1 MAGGPVTVLFT
12 DLVSSTELLHRVGD
26 EQALRVLR
34 AHQRLLRDAV
44 AVHGGQEVKW
54 TGDGLMATFAS
65 SADAVRC
72 AVAMQQTT
80 RGRAAG
86 ERLAMRAGLH
96 VGEVLRDESDWVG
109 ASVVVARRLCDRAAA
124 GQILC
129 SALVVELLGGRRA
142 LRFGEVGALELK
154 GLATPVVAY
163 EVHYDRDDPAAVLRH
178 TPFTGRV
185 AELARLERR
194 FEEARGGRG
203 GVAMVVGEPGIGKT
217 RTLEE
222 FAETARAAEAVVL
235 WGRCYEGEAARPY
248 GPFVEALT
256 EYVRSASPEMLRADL
271 GASGPPLGRL
281 VPVLRE
287 RLPDLPE
294 PVLLQPDEKRTR
306 LIDAVT
312 QFLLALAARA
322 PTVLV
327 LDDLHW
333 ADAGTVALL
342 RHVARFASRG
352 RLLVLG
358 AYRDV
363 EVDRQHPLAEALG
376 TLPRETR
383 YEHVGLAGLDRPAV
397 QALLDT
403 VAEAAVEPA
412 LAEAVARET
421 SGNPFFI
428 QEVLLHL
435 LEEGVLAR
443 DATQWRAVLPAGTR
457 VVPETVRQVIERRL
471 GRVSP
476 AAREL
481 LRVAAAFT
489 AGVPFE
495 VTRRVAGLEEGAAL
509 DALDEALGAQLLKPT
524 ADPDRFDFAHALVRH
539 TLYEAQ
545 SPPRRLRL
553 HRQIAEMMVAVYGPR
568 ASEHAAEIA
577 RHWHRSAR
585 LPGAESGVPFCL
597 LAADQAQAAA
607 AFAETVVH
615 LRAALDL
622 LPADAPEQ
630 PRLLARLGLA
640 LVWALHDEEAQR
652 VVSEAMRRIAHTEDA
667 PAAAIY
673 ACTVTIALIDAGFM
687 SRAWE
692 VAGEGLSYTAGQRD
706 LTWALLTH
714 ADSMRREASDPDNPG
729 MMLETPERSDI
740 YRLLENLGILG
751 PLAYWAKSRED
762 LLARGADVPDSPL
775 LVTFLGGELQRGPA
789 LWSEAATA
797 ALGRGQLA
805 KAVAWLGQLGRCHLA
820 LGNFAEATAAHDRGM
835 VLADRFSVPFQAR
848 LELAVVPNEHRLVRD
863 TDWADALEELHEYG
877 RGRREFYF
885 YRAAFRSDT
894 ALLRARMGHVDEAM
908 AGLAKT
914 IPAIERAPGYA
925 LTYPAVIC
933 DAIEVSWLLERP
945 DHVQALERNLRD
957 KVLRPDFRW
966 PLRDARLSMGR
977 LCALQ
982 ERYDEATQWFAKAR
996 AVLDGQGQRPLRAIV
1011 DYDEALMYAR
1021 RDAPGDRERA
1031 APLLDAALAQF
1042 RTLDVPGWIERAEA
1056 LRTQCADVG
1065 AGRIETAAKTAVS
1078 SAQTGDA
1085 TFDATSPTA
1094 ALFRHEGDFWTL
1106 AYQGTVCRVKDAKGL
1121 HYIAYLLRHPGREFH
1136 VLELMGQ
1143 GLESGGWRRV
1153 EESQRSET
1161 RDQRLETGQGLPILD
1176 GPAKAAYQ
1184 QRLSALRDELDEAE
1198 RDNDPGQADRARGGL
1213 EGSTE
1218 QLAAAVGL
1226 GGRDRQ
1232 AASASERARSTVRK
1246 VVKAALNRI
1255 RDHHAVLGRHLTTS
1269 IKTGTFC
1276 AYAPDEP
1283 PTPWAF

>member
-271 GASGPPLGRL
+271 GLGAAPLGRL
-281 VPVLRE
+281 VPGLRE
-287 RLPDLPE
+287 RLPDLAE
-294 PVLLQPDEKRTR
+294 PAPLEPYEERVRLL
-306 LIDAVT
+306 DAVT
-312 QFLLALAARA
+312 QFLLALATRV

-342 RHVARFASRG
+342 RHVARFAPRG

-376 TLPRETR
+376 ALPRETR

-397 QALLDT
+397 QALLDA

-443 DATQWRAVLPAGTR
+443 DATQWRAALPAGTR
-457 VVPETVRQVIERRL
+457 VLPETVRQVIERRL

-495 VTRRVAGLEEGAAL
+495 VARRVAGLEEVAAL
-509 DALDEALGAQLLKPT
+509 DALDEALGAQLLSPT

-545 SPPRRLRL
+545 SPPRRVRL
-553 HRQIAEMMVAVYGPR
+553 HRQIAEMLEAVFGAR
-568 ASEHAAEIA
+568 ASEHAGEIA
-577 RHWHRSAR
+577 HHYHQSAA
-585 LPGAESGVPFCL
+585 LPGAERGVAYCL
-597 LAADQAQAAA
+597 AVADEAERTGALEEVADVLAM
-607 AFAETVVH
+607 
-615 LRAALDL
+615 ALAL
-622 LPADAPEQ
+622 LPADDARRARP
-630 PRLLARLGLA
+630 LARRGRALA
-640 LVWALHDEEAQR
+640 LTKRADE
-652 VVSEAMRRIAHTEDA
+652 
-667 PAAAIY
+667 AAAI
-673 ACTVTIALIDAGFM
+673 AIEAAELVATSEG
-687 SRAWE
+687 RAAAAEYLAE
-692 VAGEGLSYTAGQRD
+692 VAGVIALAGTAPAGWAVARHGLTFAEGLRD
-706 LTWALLTH
+706 QTWAILRGHDLDRLD
-714 ADSMRREASDPDNPG
+714 AEDPEYPG
-729 MMLETPERSDI
+729 IVVDTPERREIAQFSPAFERNQGLTQGSRPIWWGLEWNIFESRRDVLEWNI
-740 YRLLENLGILG
+740 FESRRASAALVSLQVHSLAAHAFWAGAYRDALPLMERYADAALE
-751 PLAYWAKSRED
+751 R
-762 LLARGADVPDSPL
+762 
-775 LVTFLGGELQRGPA
+775 GELA
-789 LWSEAATA
+789 NAAAQVAWCSRLRT
-797 ALGRGQLA
+797 ALGD
-805 KAVAWLGQLGRCHLA
+805 LA
-820 LGNFAEATAAHDRGM
+820 LAERDLVRLTELAERAGNTPMVVGLSGLGWVDMVYCRGTG
-835 VLADRFSVPFQAR
+835 
-848 LELAVVPNEHRLVRD
+848 LELAASY
-863 TDWADALEELHEYG
+863 ADAALSPT
-877 RGRREFYF
+877 FW
-885 YRAAFRSDT
+885 RAAAHSYVAVVLTFAGRDED
-894 ALLRARMGHVDEAM
+894 ALRAV
-908 AGLAKT
+908 
-914 IPAIERAPGYA
+914 
-925 LTYPAVIC
+925 
-933 DAIEVSWLLERP
+933 
-945 DHVQALERNLRD
+945 
-957 KVLRPDFRW
+957 
-966 PLRDARLSMGR
+966 
-977 LCALQ
+977 
-982 ERYDEATQWFAKAR
+982 AR
-996 AVLDGQGQRPLRAIV
+996 AVPAVERAGGGVYTYTALICRCC
-1011 DYDEALMYAR
+1011 EAL
-1021 RDAPGDRERA
+1021 
-1031 APLLDAALAQF
+1031 
-1042 RTLDVPGWIERAEA
+1042 
-1056 LRTQCADVG
+1056 
-1065 AGRIETAAKTAVS
+1065 
-1078 SAQTGDA
+1078 
-1085 TFDATSPTA
+1085 
-1094 ALFRHEGDFWTL
+1094 
-1106 AYQGTVCRVKDAKGL
+1106 
-1121 HYIAYLLRHPGREFH
+1121 
-1136 VLELMGQ
+1136 
-1143 GLESGGWRRV
+1143 WR
-1153 EESQRSET
+1153 
-1161 RDQRLETGQGLPILD
+1161 
-1176 GPAKAAYQ
+1176 
-1184 QRLSALRDELDEAE
+1184 
-1198 RDNDPGQADRARGGL
+1198 
-1213 EGSTE
+1213 
-1218 QLAAAVGL
+1218 
-1226 GGRDRQ
+1226 
-1232 AASASERARSTVRK
+1232 
-1246 VVKAALNRI
+1246 
-1255 RDHHAVLGRHLTTS
+1255 LGR
-1269 IKTGTFC
+1269 
-1276 AYAPDEP
+1276 A
-1283 PTPWAF
+1283 